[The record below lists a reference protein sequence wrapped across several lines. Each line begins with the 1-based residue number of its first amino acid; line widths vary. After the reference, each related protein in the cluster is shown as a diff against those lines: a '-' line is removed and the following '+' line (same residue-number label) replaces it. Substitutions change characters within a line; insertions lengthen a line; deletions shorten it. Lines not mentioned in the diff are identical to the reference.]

1 MGLLLALDVG
11 NTNTVIGFFQG
22 DSLVATARLTT
33 VRERTSDEHSLFLRA
48 VIEAKGRKV
57 EEIDDVIVSSVVPSQ
72 DFPIRTACRDAFGID
87 PLFVAP
93 GVKTG
98 MKILYDH
105 PSEVGA
111 DRIVNAVA
119 AVAAHGAPCIVV
131 DFGTATTFDVVTAA
145 GDYLGGVICPGPGIS
160 ADALFSRA
168 ARLSRVDLHRP
179 EKVVGK
185 NTAQS
190 IQSGLYWG
198 VLAQAEGLIA
208 RIRAEL
214 GEPKMKVVV
223 TGGLAPL
230 FSAASPDLAL
240 VDSDLT
246 LRGLKILHDRNA
258 DGRAPRRA

>member
-11 NTNTVIGFFQG
+11 NTNTVIGFFQA
-22 DSLVATARLTT
+22 DVLVATARLTT

-119 AVAAHGAPCIVV
+119 AFEKLKRSCIVV
-131 DFGTATTFDVVTAA
+131 DFGTATTFDVVSSK
-145 GDYLGGVICPGPGIS
+145 GEYLGGAIAPGLGIS
-160 ADALFSRA
+160 TEALFQHASKLPRVELVRPRSAIGKTTVHSMQAGLIFGYAGLVDALVR
-168 ARLSRVDLHRP
+168 
-179 EKVVGK
+179 
-185 NTAQS
+185 
-190 IQSGLYWG
+190 
-198 VLAQAEGLIA
+198 
-208 RIRAEL
+208 RIIAEL
-214 GEPKMKVVV
+214 GGDKPAVIA
-223 TGGLAPL
+223 TGGIAPL
-230 FSAASPDLAL
+230 VASETETIEE
-240 VDSDLT
+240 VDELLT
-246 LRGLKILHDRNA
+246 LTGLRILHDRNK
-258 DGRAPRRA
+258 